1 MAGVAA
7 SHAVLTLSS
16 LRKIGTFSSI
26 RIAAEIRVLG
36 RACCQYTPSL
46 TEAYEDLFCINGQ
59 VLSSQKVGY
68 TWEGGDAYT
77 FVPEKSN
84 FLKEEERQLR
94 RNPRFS
100 FSDSGMTSSSDKG
113 HACWRLY
120 NLIFGRANPVQGMLT
135 RGRRGRWAK

>member
-46 TEAYEDLFCINGQ
+46 TEAYEDLFCIN
-59 VLSSQKVGY
+59 VIDVIFISSIVDEESPNGY
-68 TWEGGDAYT
+68 FSKILQPSQALTIRSK
-77 FVPEKSN
+77 F
-84 FLKEEERQLR
+84 
-94 RNPRFS
+94 NPFPS
-100 FSDSGMTSSSDKG
+100 
-113 HACWRLY
+113 L
-120 NLIFGRANPVQGMLT
+120 
-135 RGRRGRWAK
+135 